1 MSCYNFLSGRSSL
14 LNPRIPNVASLPIPS
29 FLIPE
34 FRQYTNCVLKIS
46 KRNQKN
52 TAGCAKTWLKTV
64 TSDDYI
70 SAL

>member
-1 MSCYNFLSGRSSL
+1 MSCYNFLSGRSCL

-46 KRNQKN
+46 KKKQK
-52 TAGCAKTWLKTV
+52 KTQQDVPRLGLKLLRATI
-64 TSDDYI
+64 T
-70 SAL
+70 